1 MVTLPIKIMMDSH
14 RKILNTIR
22 IHKEISGAELA
33 RITKYQP
40 STVLY
45 ILRSLEADGFIE
57 ISRIGSSLGSA
68 GKPPTLWK
76 LVGDRGYIIGIE
88 VIPHEIRTT
97 VVDFA
102 CNIVHQ
108 EIKKDIADFY
118 GEQISSGIVKFVR
131 EIIEKLNLPK
141 DKIIGVG
148 VALPGLVDR
157 KQGIVHYSRNLFLK
171 NFPLQNVLHDLLNLP
186 VAVANDS
193 NAGALGIRWHS
204 NNTENLP
211 PNVVFLT
218 INEKIRDIGA
228 GLILNNQLYEG
239 ASGTAGELS
248 SSLPIISKLIEKGK
262 NKYGTNSPVLEEYL
276 LHGSFSISEV
286 AKHAKK
292 NCHFSNFILR
302 SISKFITEEILRII
316 EFINPNSIVIGG
328 DISEA
333 EFIINDFIVPAVKKK
348 ALKIFPTA
356 GILIPEISFSS
367 FGIYSVSIG
376 ATALILREIFGY

>member
-1 MVTLPIKIMMDSH
+1 MLVLPIRIKMHSH

-45 ILRSLEADGFIE
+45 ILRSLETDGFIE
-57 ISRIGSSLGSA
+57 VSRIGSSLGSA
-68 GKPPTLWK
+68 GKPPTLWR
-76 LVGDRGYIIGIE
+76 LVADRGYIIGIE
-88 VIPHEIRTT
+88 AIPGEIRTT
-97 VVDFA
+97 VADFA
-102 CNIVHQ
+102 CNVVHQ

-118 GEQISSGIVKFVR
+118 GEQITLGIVEFVR
-131 EIIEKLNLPK
+131 EIITKLNLSE

-157 KQGIVHYSRNLFLK
+157 RQGLVHYSRNLFLK
-171 NFPLQNVLHDLLNLP
+171 NFPLQKVLHESLNLP

-204 NNTENLP
+204 NSTEDLP

-218 INEKIRDIGA
+218 VNEKIRDIGA
-228 GLILNNQLYEG
+228 GLILNSQLYEG
-239 ASGTAGELS
+239 TSGTAGELS
-248 SSLPIISKLIEKGK
+248 SSLPVISKLIEKGK
-262 NKYGTNSPVLEEYL
+262 NKYGADSPVLQTYL
-276 LHGSFSISEV
+276 SHGSFSISEV
-286 AKHAKK
+286 AKYAKT
-292 NCHFSNFILR
+292 NCPFSNFILR
-302 SISKFITEEILRII
+302 NISKFITEEILRII
-316 EFINPNSIVIGG
+316 EFINPDSIVIGG

-333 EFIINDFIVPAVKKK
+333 EFIINDFIAPAVKRK
-348 ALKIFPTA
+348 ALKIFPT
-356 GILIPEISFSS
+356 GIMIPEINFSS

>member
-1 MVTLPIKIMMDSH
+1 MVTLPIRIMMDSH

-45 ILRSLEADGFIE
+45 ILRSLETDGFIE
-57 ISRIGSSLGSA
+57 VSRIGSSLGSA

-76 LVGDRGYIIGIE
+76 LVNDRGYIIGIE
-88 VIPHEIRTT
+88 AIPDEIRTT

-108 EIKKDIADFY
+108 EIKKDISNFY
-118 GEQISSGIVKFVR
+118 GEQITSGIVGFVR
-131 EIIEKLNLPK
+131 EIITELNLSA

-157 KQGIVHYSRNLFLK
+157 RQGLVHYSRNLFLK
-171 NFPLQNVLHDLLNLP
+171 NFPLQNVLHESLNLP
-186 VAVANDS
+186 VAIANDS

-204 NNTENLP
+204 NSTKNLP

-218 INEKIRDIGA
+218 VNEKIRDIGA

-248 SSLPIISKLIEKGK
+248 SSLPVISKLIEKGR
-262 NKYGTNSPVLEEYL
+262 NKYGTDSPVLEEYL
-276 LHGSFSISEV
+276 SQGSFSISEV
-286 AKHAKK
+286 AKYAKK
-292 NCHFSNFILR
+292 NCPFSNFILR

-348 ALKIFPTA
+348 ALKIFPA
-356 GILIPEISFSS
+356 GIMIPEISFSS

-376 ATALILREIFGY
+376 GTALILREIFGY